1 MRLYDYRT
9 QHPNE
14 TLVEYE
20 IALRI
25 LYREAW
31 PQGDEKMDSS
41 LKRKF
46 EDGRQSPEMVQF
58 LKSHARNDTLPRP
71 WLRPANFKKLMKRL
85 NLGDLPFVGQSYIDL
100 IMRPHPQVSC
110 ILYLMDS
117 SEFWRPFCRVKALKL
132 KVMDAAMS
140 SRLDLSL
147 IHI

>member
-1 MRLYDYRT
+1 VALEHPASEVLRDVPESSADAYELIWSALARRYGYLDEPQRAMRLYDLGT

-25 LYREAW
+25 WYREAW

-58 LKSHARNDTLPRP
+58 LKSHARNDDFAQTVGKARQFQEANETAKPR
-71 WLRPANFKKLMKRL
+71 
-85 NLGDLPFVGQSYIDL
+85 
-100 IMRPHPQVSC
+100 
-110 ILYLMDS
+110 
-117 SEFWRPFCRVKALKL
+117 
-132 KVMDAAMS
+132 
-140 SRLDLSL
+140 
-147 IHI
+147 